1 MAGDVIMESVLYQTL
16 IDVMVL
22 EIAVIAVTSK
32 IVQVSS
38 LLTLSAC
45 VEGYSSQFGLCI
57 CLSEMPS
64 ALPKA
69 IHKTYLCSCGSY
81 MKLYFFSP
89 FKFMCAH
96 CMGFENIRQS
106 F

>member
-38 LLTLSAC
+38 LLTLTAC
-45 VEGYSSQFGLCI
+45 AEGYRVSLVCVSVCLKCPALSQKLFITLTSV
-57 CLSEMPS
+57 LVV
-64 ALPKA
+64 A
-69 IHKTYLCSCGSY
+69 I
-81 MKLYFFSP
+81 
-89 FKFMCAH
+89 
-96 CMGFENIRQS
+96 
-106 F
+106 